1 MKPLYKPLYI
11 RKTVVPYQSLA
22 DLVEDTS
29 DKPFTAAGTYNQ
41 RTGATNDRNV
51 RSTSVKAPKP
61 EEWFDINGPI
71 LTMLESFGED
81 PNEFYVKEYNLL
93 EYQKFDK
100 FVKHR
105 DRIKT
110 GYGMP
115 EREYSTSTII
125 QMSDN
130 LKGGKFLI
138 WSDDGYMDSLDLQVG
153 ETIMFSSDTQ
163 HEITEV
169 EEGVRL
175 VLVAWIYKKN
185 S

>member
-1 MKPLYKPLYI
+1 MKPLYA
-11 RKTVVPYQSLA
+11 RKKIVPYQSLI
-22 DLVEDTS
+22 DLVEETS
-29 DKPFTAAGTYNQ
+29 GQPFVAAGTYN
-41 RTGATNDRNV
+41 NRNGSGINTDT
-51 RSTSVKAPKP
+51 RSTSVKTPKP

-71 LTMLESFGED
+71 LSMLESFGED
-81 PNEFYVKEYNLL
+81 PREFYVKEYNLL

-105 DRIKT
+105 DRIVT
-110 GYGMP
+110 GDGKP

-130 LKGGKFLI
+130 LRGGRFCI
-138 WSDDGYMDSLDLQVG
+138 WSEDGYSDALDLEVG
-153 ETIMFSSDTQ
+153 ETVMFSSDTQ

-175 VLVAWIYKKN
+175 VLVAWIYKKT

>member
-1 MKPLYKPLYI
+1 MKPLYA
-11 RKTVVPYQSLA
+11 RKTVVPYQSLV

-29 DKPFTAAGTYNQ
+29 GQPFTAAGTYNQ
-41 RTGATNDRNV
+41 KTGPGVNTDT
-51 RSTSVKAPKP
+51 RSTSVKTPDAK
-61 EEWFDINGPI
+61 EWFDINGPI
-71 LTMLESFGED
+71 LSMLESFGED
-81 PNEFYVKEYNLL
+81 PNEFYVREYNLL

-100 FVKHR
+100 FVKHK
-105 DRIKT
+105 DRIVT
-110 GYGMP
+110 GDGRP

-153 ETIMFSSDTQ
+153 ETVMFSSDTQ